1 MRYLSSL
8 LLPAF
13 LVSSPLGE
21 ADVRALLPDA
31 QGTAPIEAKL
41 SDADRSSIDRAV
53 GRLSGPGSPEPRSAS
68 SGPSGIELYRTKAK
82 VEGESTDL
90 RVAIVPARGPKG
102 EFRVAVA
109 ADASGIVQAAKV
121 LGDAGG
127 AGSERFL
134 AQFVGPWATAHAAAA
149 TGAPLSALEEKR
161 AAAKGDGPQA
171 KRLRTLLAL
180 RGIMLEN
187 QAASDAIYLLLERKE
202 AAPAA
207 PHARRISESLA
218 RLAALGP
225 DLPPLLE
232 GKEVEAFVKFA
243 EASRKASDELVQALE
258 KGDATRAGNLFA
270 VTLQQAC
277 ARCHGFDD
285 HRHRK
290 PLTNAFEK
298 FREEAGVGPGWF
310 LVGHDVFPAPGE
322 EAASQAVAFAI
333 KEGLLVLG
341 KAK

>member
-1 MRYLSSL
+1 MRNASPFL
-8 LLPAF
+8 LLPILA
-13 LVSSPLGE
+13 SSPPGE

-53 GRLSGPGSPEPRSAS
+53 VRTAGSGSPEARS
-68 SGPSGIELYRTKAK
+68 PSAGIELYRTKAK
-82 VEGESTDL
+82 VEGEPTDL

-109 ADASGIVQAAKV
+109 ADASGVVQAAKA

-127 AGSERFL
+127 AGSEKFL
-134 AQFVGPWATAHAAAA
+134 AQFVGPWATARAAAA
-149 TGAPLSALEEKR
+149 TGSPLTALEEKR

-180 RGIMLEN
+180 RAIMLEN
-187 QAASDAIYLLLERKE
+187 QAASDAIALLLERKQ

-207 PHARRISESLA
+207 PHARKISEALA

-232 GKEVEAFVKFA
+232 GKEVEAFVRFA
-243 EASRKASDELVQALE
+243 EASRKASEELAQTLE

-270 VTLQQAC
+270 VTLQQSC
-277 ARCHGFDD
+277 ARCHGYDD

-310 LVGHDVFPAPGE
+310 LVGHDVLPAPGE